1 MPREAMQS
9 PAKAPALV
17 RTGGRAAR
25 RAQSSSVWQMPT
37 RTGMLYH
44 MSKCTMAIETTYTS
58 LRANLASVLDQVV
71 DERETVVVR

>member
-1 MPREAMQS
+1 
-9 PAKAPALV
+9 
-17 RTGGRAAR
+17 
-25 RAQSSSVWQMPT
+25 
-37 RTGMLYH
+37 